1 MIIVNDIQITG
12 IWLLLLITET
22 FSGKEVVSW

>member
-22 FSGKEVVSW
+22 FSGKEVVS